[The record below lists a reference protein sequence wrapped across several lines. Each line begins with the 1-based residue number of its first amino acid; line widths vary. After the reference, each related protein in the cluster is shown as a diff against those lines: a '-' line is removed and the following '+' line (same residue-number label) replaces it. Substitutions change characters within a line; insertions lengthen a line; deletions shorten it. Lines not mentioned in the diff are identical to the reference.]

1 MLRVANKDTSLVSP
15 INWYDFLDLIC
26 VKYVFKKCCPIV
38 AAVARACWRTWQ
50 NKRKTLINAVNTIVV
65 KLNHESNDQSSD
77 ERSKS
82 HMTSVTMNSKG
93 HKISDNSQGSMN
105 GKQKRQHIT
114 TKKKKKKE
122 RENNYQSVTAWAWA
136 LVAEICTST
145 PVCIMERNQMCVHW
159 FPLSFFPYLSF
170 FFGVFCIFLK
180 CPFSLFLA
188 R

>member
-1 MLRVANKDTSLVSP
+1 MLYIEVFFVAKLKAKWHTTCVREDFGFQGLGLGVFITKLLTMLRVANKDTSLVSP

-114 TKKKKKKE
+114 TKKKKKKRE
-122 RENNYQSVTAWAWA
+122 RE
-136 LVAEICTST
+136 
-145 PVCIMERNQMCVHW
+145 
-159 FPLSFFPYLSF
+159 
-170 FFGVFCIFLK
+170 
-180 CPFSLFLA
+180 
-188 R
+188 